1 MAPVVLFQ
9 DSYIMLGV
17 VAIISLFVHIWSSIK
32 YFKATGAPPGSWGP
46 RCLPATVS
54 GGDTTSNNQSNG
66 QDKRFLH
73 ILSGVNQLTL
83 VLAFWFLVYVAI
95 QRMNVWK
102 ATFATYN
109 RNKYLILRP
118 LQN

>member
-9 DSYIMLGV
+9 DNYIVLGV
-17 VAIISLFVHIWSSIK
+17 GAIMNLFVHIWSSRK

-54 GGDTTSNNQSNG
+54 GGDATSNNQSNG
-66 QDKRFLH
+66 QEKRFLN

-83 VLAFWFLVYVAI
+83 ALAFWSLVYVAI
-95 QRMNVWK
+95 QRMNV
-102 ATFATYN
+102 
-109 RNKYLILRP
+109 
-118 LQN
+118 